1 MFSLFR
7 HFSKLNELIHR
18 NVTNGKGCSP
28 KGKKCHKFQ
37 RCSHAH
43 HSDEL
48 IYSLSKS
55 TRYWY
60 VGRNTMKNI
69 IFALKCMFFFID
81 RNLPKFAHYLS
92 VENRYKGD

>member
-69 IFALKCMFFFID
+69 IFALKCMFFLSIEICL
-81 RNLPKFAHYLS
+81 NLHII
-92 VENRYKGD
+92 